1 MLTTQ
6 VPEEGLDLGVYE
18 VGRAYAE
25 HPGILRGGDMST
37 EAIVAKMMWALGQ
50 TRDPLDIEQLFYH
63 PINHDRQM

>member
-1 MLTTQ
+1 MQAEGDMSTQ
-6 VPEEGLDLGVYE
+6 GD
-18 VGRAYAE
+18 
-25 HPGILRGGDMST
+25 GDMST